1 MMGSYGIGISRCVSA
16 VVEQCHDEF
25 GINWPLSVA
34 PYHVLITIVNTKI
47 EQQVVAGFE
56 LYETLKKNG
65 VEVLIDDRNER
76 AGVKF
81 ADADLIGIPIRVT
94 VGKGID
100 DGLVEFSL
108 RSDREKT
115 EIAIADAI
123 EKIKLLIT
131 TDIV

>member
-1 MMGSYGIGISRCVSA
+1 
-16 VVEQCHDEF
+16 
-25 GINWPLSVA
+25 WPLSVA

-47 EQQVVAGFE
+47 EQQVNAGFE
-56 LYETLKKNG
+56 IYETLKKSG

-115 EIAIADAI
+115 EIAIADVI

-131 TDIV
+131 TDIA